1 MGLRRREG
9 WIVAAIALA
18 FALVSL
24 PRELRLEGPRL
35 PALPVA
41 SAELAPPFELPLAGG
56 GSAALGDYAG
66 SVVLLNFWAT
76 WCKPCEDEMPAMQR
90 LYTALGGGDG
100 FELLAVSVDAGD
112 EEVEAFRERLAIGF
126 PILRDPDRRVATRYQ
141 SLRFPESFLI
151 GPDGVVAARFIGPR
165 EWDAPEYEAR
175 IRELLAAAASGG

>member
-1 MGLRRREG
+1 VVAL
-9 WIVAAIALA
+9 VAAGAAWALWSA
-18 FALVSL
+18 EPVPPPLEAGSPAPEFSL
-24 PRELRLEGPRL
+24 PRLGGGEPVSLRELRGR
-35 PALPVA
+35 
-41 SAELAPPFELPLAGG
+41 
-56 GSAALGDYAG
+56 
-66 SVVLLNFWAT
+66 VVLVNFWAT
-76 WCKPCEDEMPAMQR
+76 WCKPCEDEMPAMES
-90 LYTALGGGDG
+90 LYRALQGDD

-112 EEVEAFRERLAIGF
+112 EEVEAFRQRLALGF